1 MKWLIRSFLVLL
13 VLALGAVGWWLFA
26 AHRGD
31 ASLAQTGQLTAGE
44 NLSDPA
50 LIERGKYLA
59 TVGDCAA
66 CHTQR
71 GGVFFAGGHEVPTP
85 FGNIPMPNITPD
97 DETGLGRWSFAD
109 FWQALHFIHTALS
122 LMRGMVAR
130 AVST

>member
-13 VLALGAVGWWLFA
+13 VIALGAVGWWLFA

-31 ASLAQTGQLTAGE
+31 ASLAQTGQLTASE

-71 GGVFFAGGHEVPTP
+71 GGAPFAGGHEVPTP
-85 FGNIPMPNITPD
+85 FGNIPTPNITRSCIRRSRTPP
-97 DETGLGRWSFAD
+97 TPRSPATTRWRCSP
-109 FWQALHFIHTALS
+109 I
-122 LMRGMVAR
+122 
-130 AVST
+130 